1 MDRVP
6 CIAGNWKMN
15 KNISEALQLIDAML
29 PRLSE
34 LSGVERVVC
43 PPYIALPAV
52 AERLK
57 GEDIFVGS
65 QNVHWEDAGAYTG
78 EISPMM
84 LQGLCTFTIIGHSER
99 RAYFGETDETVN
111 LRVKASLR
119 HGFHPIVCVGE
130 TLEQR
135 QAGETTAVVS
145 EQVSEGFAN
154 ISREDMKRIII
165 AYEPIWAIGTGMAAT
180 AEDANATIA
189 ESIRPV
195 LKDIFGEDLAQAI
208 RVQYGGSVKPD
219 NAADFFQQPDIDGA
233 LVGGASLRAED
244 FIGIVEAALT

>member
-1 MDRVP
+1 MERVP

-15 KNISEALQLIDAML
+15 KNISEALELVESML

-34 LSGVERVVC
+34 LTGVERVVC
-43 PPYIALPAV
+43 PPFVVLPAV

-57 GEDIFVGS
+57 DEDVFVGS
-65 QNVHWEDAGAYTG
+65 QNVHWEDSGAFTG
-78 EISPMM
+78 EISPTM

-111 LRVKASLR
+111 LRVQASLR
-119 HGFHPIVCVGE
+119 HGFRPIVCVGE
-130 TLEQR
+130 TLDQR
-135 QAGETTAVVS
+135 QAGETAAVVR
-145 EQVSEGFAN
+145 EQVSKGFAN
-154 ISREDMKRIII
+154 ISKEDMKRIIV

-195 LKDIFGEDLAQAI
+195 LKDLFDEDLAQAI
-208 RVQYGGSVKPD
+208 RVQYGGSVKPG
-219 NAADFFQQPDIDGA
+219 NAADFFKQPDIDGA
-233 LVGGASLRAED
+233 LVGGASLRADD
-244 FIGIVEAALT
+244 FIGIVEAALS